1 MQSIEQWFAVINISF
16 DGTRIENV
24 QGTPFTK
31 WLSNAIKV
39 LDFSSHFMKNCVTLQ
54 NKVDEEKST
63 FKSHLKIRWK
73 KRRSSKKIRCRRKNY
88 RKKFFLKVWRSF
100 LSVCHSYSSVVSL
113 IVAHLFPFP
122 KPILGTI
129 CLWSIFSR
137 MNLAEIHSGND
148 LPSTALNQRCIQV

>member
-24 QGTPFTK
+24 QGTPFTM

-39 LDFSSHFMKNCVTLQ
+39 LDFSSHFMKNCITLQ

-73 KRRSSKKIRCRRKNY
+73 NGKVPKRSDADGKITE
-88 RKKFFLKVWRSF
+88 KKFFLTVWRSF

-122 KPILGTI
+122 KLILGII

-148 LPSTALNQRCIQV
+148 LPSTALNKRCIQI